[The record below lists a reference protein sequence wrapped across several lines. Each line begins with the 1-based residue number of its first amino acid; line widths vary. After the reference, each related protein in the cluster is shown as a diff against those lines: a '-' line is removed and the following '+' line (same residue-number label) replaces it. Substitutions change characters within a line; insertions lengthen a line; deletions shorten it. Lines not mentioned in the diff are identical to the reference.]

1 SSMSAERDGPVM
13 SCVYAVIFWP
23 VPLRAR
29 SFTLAIASS
38 SVGTI
43 FSMPTTAMCTG
54 GTLVARSA
62 LPSFVTSRRV
72 PVSAMSAFP
81 PVIPMSAL
89 RKYCRSSALATAT
102 SDAVSSGTGW
112 PTTLAK
118 SCATSS
124 RVLWIAGAMRCDGR
138 SRPSATRSLSE
149 ASALSRRRRK
159 SVFDA
164 VRAASPPHGETVAQ
178 VARSRRT
185 GRPRSARS
193 VGLVEEV
200 DEVNDANGRRLAPQS
215 RLDLHEAARIR
226 RDHELGAGALDVPD
240 LALEELP
247 RELRPRDVVG
257 ARAPAAPVGLDERYH
272 GELRDRREQ
281 RARLLAHLL

>member
-1 SSMSAERDGPVM
+1 ARDAVDRVGRRPLLQQEALREREADPLHGLRADLGDERGERDRDGTHRVAGVAAEAHALLVRDAVGPVVPGRDDQ
-13 SCVYAVIFWP
+13 SDRARVHVVIFWP

-29 SFTLAIASS
+29 SFTIAIASS

-124 RVLWIAGAMRCDGR
+124 RVLW
-138 SRPSATRSLSE
+138 
-149 ASALSRRRRK
+149 
-159 SVFDA
+159 
-164 VRAASPPHGETVAQ
+164 
-178 VARSRRT
+178 
-185 GRPRSARS
+185 
-193 VGLVEEV
+193 
-200 DEVNDANGRRLAPQS
+200 
-215 RLDLHEAARIR
+215 
-226 RDHELGAGALDVPD
+226 
-240 LALEELP
+240 
-247 RELRPRDVVG
+247 
-257 ARAPAAPVGLDERYH
+257 
-272 GELRDRREQ
+272 
-281 RARLLAHLL
+281 